1 MPAMKPTFTFPGV
14 DKLPESAR
22 SVLEFFF
29 PQGHEIY
36 PTSSTG
42 VPAMGIAGVG
52 KLGGRAALKEAL
64 KIIKSYSDDFD
75 PIKKVMLER
84 VTPAK
89 IPHRTPI
96 NMPKG
101 FELPKEFGPNYSK
114 RPESLIDNFVSSRTP
129 PNSIPTEELS
139 IGARRAG
146 NRAASKI
153 SDDQVRTIREKL
165 AEGKTT
171 TEVSKLLGINR
182 MSIDDIKNGSYRW
195 VK

>member
-1 MPAMKPTFTFPGV
+1 MPAMKPTLTFPGV
-14 DKLPESAR
+14 DKLPDSAR

-36 PTSSTG
+36 PPSSTG

-52 KLGGRAALKEAL
+52 KLGGRGALKEAL

-84 VTPAK
+84 VTPVK
-89 IPHRTPI
+89 VPHRTPI
-96 NMPKG
+96 NVPKG

-114 RPESLIDNFVSSRTP
+114 RPESLINNFVASRTP
-129 PNSIPTEELS
+129 PNKSTLVGES
-139 IGARRAG
+139 VGARRAG

-153 SDDQVRTIREKL
+153 PDDQVRKIREMF
-165 AEGKTT
+165 ASGKTS
-171 TEVSKLLGINR
+171 TEISKLLGINR
-182 MSIDDIKNGSYRW
+182 MSIDDIGTGSYRW